1 MNLANDVA
9 RCGGWPEER
18 ETVRPDDLCR
28 GCKRW
33 LNRLNNGAR
42 SPHIPPAAVW
52 RIDESGSRMHC
63 VNLIKAE

>member
-1 MNLANDVA
+1 MNLANDIA

-28 GCKRW
+28 GCERW

-42 SPHIPPAAVW
+42 SPHIAPPAVW
-52 RIDESGSRMHC
+52 RIDEIGSRMHC
-63 VNLIKAE
+63 EYLIPAV